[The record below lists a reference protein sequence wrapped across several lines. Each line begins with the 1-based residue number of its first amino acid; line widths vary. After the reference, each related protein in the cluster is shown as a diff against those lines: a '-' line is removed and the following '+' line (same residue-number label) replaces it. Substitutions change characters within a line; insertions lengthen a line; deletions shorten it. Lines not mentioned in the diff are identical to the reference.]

1 METECAGEEAVQL
14 RHGPAHKG
22 EGDDARAA
30 VHRQGGGHRR
40 VSAED
45 AVPEDGHRAWAA
57 VEGQDRED
65 VPGDRPD
72 GGLLLLP

>member
-30 VHRQGGGHRR
+30 VH
-40 VSAED
+40 
-45 AVPEDGHRAWAA
+45 
-57 VEGQDRED
+57 
-65 VPGDRPD
+65 
-72 GGLLLLP
+72 